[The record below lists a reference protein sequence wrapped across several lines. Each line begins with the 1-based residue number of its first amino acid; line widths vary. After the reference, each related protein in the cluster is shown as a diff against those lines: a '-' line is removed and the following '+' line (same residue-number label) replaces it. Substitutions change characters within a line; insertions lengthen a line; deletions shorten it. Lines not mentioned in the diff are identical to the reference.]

1 MLYAGYSIKKSIDT
15 LMNYKKMINQK
26 TEIIKMQTRLDSELS
41 SMLKF
46 TDELLNI
53 IQYDDCIDRGTLIYL
68 KDSIL
73 KGMRELS
80 DIKDF
85 NDTIKIINYYLDF
98 QSIGLQ
104 NIDLYE
110 AKPVIRYL
118 SDNSYNVVEEL
129 SLNDCVKIIS
139 SININRDF
147 NVFSSRA
154 RSGSTLEKIKS
165 LSLDKATIYALE
177 EKDDLFKSC
186 KAVCDRTIK
195 GLLTGSRISNDVFD
209 MMILT
214 PQVSWEYKLNQTG
227 GLVEKAEKAMFRN
240 HIKHLRNNGIFV
252 YTIPISRL
260 TRDMALLISKTLDNV
275 QVIKKEDN
283 ILKQVI
289 IVGTKNQTRDPKED
303 IYAFLSKL
311 KYEDVSSVIE
321 IKYNLASGGIKIPD
335 FFRGSALDE
344 EELLNLIAN
353 SGLMNSFWEKSIN
366 IEKQSTRP
374 LLPFNMGQIGLVL
387 TSGCL
392 DGVVE
397 EYEGQYHAI
406 KGMVTKIRH
415 NATTDEGN
423 NEEVNV
429 ETISNKVQ
437 INIVTPDGDFIE
449 LA

>member
-46 TDELLNI
+46 ADELLNI

-104 NIDLYE
+104 NIDLFD
-110 AKPVIRYL
+110 AKPVVRYL
-118 SDNSYNVVEEL
+118 SGNSYNAVEEL
-129 SLNDCVKIIS
+129 SLNDCVKIMS

-283 ILKQVI
+283 LLKQVI
-289 IVGTKNQTRDPKED
+289 IVGTKNQTREPKED

-392 DGVVE
+392 DGIVE

-415 NATTDEGN
+415 NTTTDEGN

-437 INIVTPDGDFIE
+437 INIVTPDGNFIE

>member
-53 IQYDDCIDRGTLIYL
+53 IQYDDCIDRGQLIYL

-129 SLNDCVKIIS
+129 SLNDCVKIMS

-283 ILKQVI
+283 LLKQVI
-289 IVGTKNQTRDPKED
+289 IVGTKNQTREPRED

-353 SGLMNSFWEKSIN
+353 SGLMDSFWEKSIN

-437 INIVTPDGDFIE
+437 INIVTPDGNFIE

>member
-53 IQYDDCIDRGTLIYL
+53 IQYDDCIDRGQLIYL

-104 NIDLYE
+104 NIDLYD
-110 AKPVIRYL
+110 AKPVVRYL

-129 SLNDCVKIIS
+129 SLNDCVKIMS

-227 GLVEKAEKAMFRN
+227 GLVKKAEKAMFRN

-260 TRDMALLISKTLDNV
+260 TRDMALLISKTLNNV

-289 IVGTKNQTRDPKED
+289 IVGTKNQTREPKED